1 MNKKISLKNTILL
14 ICFIAFSNVV
24 SSQSVKVYGSIS
36 NTLNNEPIPFA
47 NIIIEGTTIGATSDI
62 DGNYEILNLNAGAY
76 NFKCSYIGFNTDI
89 QSEIKVSSNKSLRL
103 DFFLSENSELL
114 GEVKVRGNT
123 FNKTQASPVSLRT
136 INASEISKSAGGNR
150 DISKVVANLP
160 GVATSSGFRNDI
172 IVRGGS
178 PTENKF
184 FLDGIEI
191 PTINHFTTQ
200 GSSGGPVGILNVNF
214 IREVDFYT
222 GAFPANRGNAL
233 SSVMELKLIEGNEEE
248 ISGSFALGSS
258 DAGLTLNT
266 PLSKKSTL
274 LFSVRRS
281 YLQFLFKA
289 LKLPFLPTYND
300 MQFKY
305 TFKPDKKNQFNFLG
319 IATIDDFTLNKDI
332 NNDEE
337 DTLQIAL
344 NNYNLNNLVI
354 NKQWNYTIG
363 GTWRHFFNN
372 SNLFFVMSRNHL
384 DNTAL
389 KYLDYADENSQ
400 KILDYK
406 SEEIENKTRLEYNF
420 KRNGYSIIIG
430 SNLEDATYTNN
441 TNQIFTIGD
450 SIITGINN
458 VNLHFIKYGAFTQIS
473 KTYFENKL
481 TSSIGLRLDGNS
493 FTDNA
498 NSPNLSPRL
507 SLAYNINS
515 KTSINSNIGRF
526 HQLPSYTI
534 LGFENN
540 GNYLNKDAAYI
551 SCDHAVLGIE
561 YNPSSYS
568 KITLES
574 FYKSYNN
581 YPFSILDS
589 ISLANLGDD
598 FGVVGNEDIS
608 SISKGNSHGIELL
621 AQQKMS
627 SSIYGILSAT
637 YYRSRFED
645 KEGKLISSKWD
656 NRFILNMTAGKKF
669 KNNIELGIKYRYSG
683 GSPYTP
689 IDLINSS
696 KKSIWEINQR
706 GVLDYN
712 LLNTQRLNGQHG
724 LDIRIDKKWFF
735 KSWSLNAY
743 IDIENIL
750 NAKRQLPSQYGIDS
764 NLGPLVEGTG
774 ENEDE
779 SIKLYEIVNNSG
791 TVLPSIGLLIEF

>member
-1 MNKKISLKNTILL
+1 MNKKVSIKNTILL
-14 ICFIAFSNVV
+14 ISFIAFSNVV

-62 DGNYEILNLNAGAY
+62 NGNYEILSLNAGAY

-89 QSEIKVSSNKSLRL
+89 QSEIKVSSNKNLRL

-123 FNKTQASPVSLRT
+123 FNKTQASPLSLRT

-150 DISKVVANLP
+150 DISRVVANLP

-178 PTENKF
+178 PSENKF

-233 SSVMELKLIEGNEEE
+233 SSVMELKLIEGNEEK

-266 PLSKKSTL
+266 PLSEKSTL
-274 LFSVRRS
+274 LLSVRRS

-305 TFKPDKKNQFNFLG
+305 TFKPDRKNQFNFLG

-337 DTLQIAL
+337 DTMQIAL

-363 GTWRHFFNN
+363 GTWRHFFDN

-441 TNQIFTIGD
+441 TNQIFTIRD

-481 TSSIGLRLDGNS
+481 TSSFGLRIDGNS
-493 FTDNA
+493 FTDNS
-498 NSPNLSPRL
+498 NSNNFSPRL
-507 SLAYNINS
+507 SFAYNLNS
-515 KTSINSNIGRF
+515 KTSMNSNIGRF

-540 GNYLNKDAAYI
+540 GKYLNKDVAYI
-551 SCDHAVLGIE
+551 TCEHAVIGIE

-568 KITLES
+568 KISLES
-574 FYKSYNN
+574 FYKRYSN

-608 SISKGNSHGIELL
+608 SISKGNSYGIELL
-621 AQQKMS
+621 AQQKMR

-637 YYRSRFED
+637 YYYSRFED

-656 NRFILNMTAGKKF
+656 DRFILNMTAGKKF

-689 IDLINSS
+689 TDLINSS
-696 KKSIWEINQR
+696 NKSIWDINQR

-712 LLNTQRLNGQHG
+712 LLNTQRLKGQHG

-750 NAKRQLPSQYGIDS
+750 NAKRQLPSEYGIDP
-764 NLGPLVEGTG
+764 NLGPLAEGT
-774 ENEDE
+774 ENSE
-779 SIKLYEIVNNSG
+779 STIALYEIINNSG

>member
-1 MNKKISLKNTILL
+1 MNKKVSIKNTILL
-14 ICFIAFSNVV
+14 ISFIAFSNVV

-62 DGNYEILNLNAGAY
+62 NGNYEILNLNAGAY

-150 DISKVVANLP
+150 DISRVVANLP

-178 PTENKF
+178 PSENKF

-274 LFSVRRS
+274 LLSVRRS

-337 DTLQIAL
+337 DTMQIAL

-363 GTWRHFFNN
+363 GTWRHFFDN

-441 TNQIFTIGD
+441 TNQTFTSGD

-458 VNLHFIKYGAFTQIS
+458 VDLHFIKYGAFTQIS
-473 KTYFENKL
+473 KTSFENKL
-481 TSSIGLRLDGNS
+481 IASFGLRIDGNS
-493 FTDNA
+493 FTENA
-498 NSPNLSPRL
+498 NSNNFSPRF
-507 SLAYNINS
+507 SLAYNLNS

-540 GNYLNKDAAYI
+540 GKYLNKDAAYI
-551 SCDHAVLGIE
+551 TCDHAVIGIE

-568 KITLES
+568 KISLES
-574 FYKSYNN
+574 FYKSYSN

-608 SISKGNSHGIELL
+608 SISKGNSYGIELL

-637 YYRSRFED
+637 YYYSRFED
-645 KEGKLISSKWD
+645 NEGKLISSKWD
-656 NRFILNMTAGKKF
+656 NRFIINMTAGKKF
-669 KNNIELGIKYRYSG
+669 KNNIELGVKYRYSG

-689 IDLINSS
+689 TDLINSS
-696 KKSIWEINQR
+696 KKSFWDINQR

-712 LLNTQRLNGQHG
+712 LLNTQRLKGQHG

-743 IDIENIL
+743 IDVENIL
-750 NAKRQLPSQYGIDS
+750 NAKRQLPSEYGIDP
-764 NLGPLVEGTG
+764 NLGPLAEGT
-774 ENEDE
+774 ENSE
-779 SIKLYEIVNNSG
+779 STIALYEIINNSG

>member
-1 MNKKISLKNTILL
+1 MNKKVAIKNIILMIS
-14 ICFIAFSNVV
+14 FIAFSNIV
-24 SSQSVKVYGSIS
+24 SSQNVKVYGSIS

-47 NIIIEGTTIGATSDI
+47 NIIIEGTAIGTTSDI
-62 DGNYEILNLNAGAY
+62 DGNYEILNVNAGAY

-114 GEVKVRGNT
+114 GEVKVKGNT

-150 DISKVVANLP
+150 DISRVVANLP
-160 GVATSSGFRNDI
+160 GVATSAGFRNDI

-178 PTENKF
+178 PSENKF

-274 LFSVRRS
+274 LLSVRRS

-305 TFKPDKKNQFNFLG
+305 TFKPNKKNQFNFLG

-363 GTWRHFFNN
+363 GTWRHFFDN

-389 KYLDYADENSQ
+389 KYKDYADENSQ

-441 TNQIFTIGD
+441 TNQTFTSGD

-458 VNLHFIKYGAFTQIS
+458 VDLHFIKYGAFTQIS

-481 TSSIGLRLDGNS
+481 IASFGLRIDGNS
-493 FTDNA
+493 FTENA
-498 NSPNLSPRL
+498 NSNNFSPRF
-507 SLAYNINS
+507 SLAYNLNS

-540 GNYLNKDAAYI
+540 GKYLNKDAAYI
-551 SCDHAVLGIE
+551 TCDHAVIGIE

-568 KITLES
+568 KISLES
-574 FYKSYNN
+574 FYKSYSN

-608 SISKGNSHGIELL
+608 SISKGNSYGIELL

-637 YYRSRFED
+637 YYYSRFED
-645 KEGKLISSKWD
+645 NEGKLISSKWD

-669 KNNIELGIKYRYSG
+669 KNNIELGFKYRYSG

-689 IDLINSS
+689 TDLINSS
-696 KKSIWEINQR
+696 KKSFWDINQR

-712 LLNTQRLNGQHG
+712 LLNTQRLKGQHG

-743 IDIENIL
+743 IDVENIL
-750 NAKRQLPSQYGIDS
+750 NAKRQLPSEYGIDP
-764 NLGPLVEGTG
+764 NLGPLAEGT
-774 ENEDE
+774 ENSE
-779 SIKLYEIVNNSG
+779 STIALYEIINNSG

>member
-150 DISKVVANLP
+150 DISRVVANLP

-178 PTENKF
+178 PSENKF

-274 LFSVRRS
+274 LLSVRRS

-305 TFKPDKKNQFNFLG
+305 TFKPNKKNQFNFLG
-319 IATIDDFTLNKDI
+319 IATIDDFSLNKDI
-332 NNDEE
+332 NEDEE
-337 DTLQIAL
+337 DPMQIAL

-458 VNLHFIKYGAFTQIS
+458 VDLHFIKYGAFTQIS

-481 TSSIGLRLDGNS
+481 TSSFGLRIDGNS
-493 FTDNA
+493 FTENA
-498 NSPNLSPRL
+498 NSNNFSPRL
-507 SLAYNINS
+507 SLAYNLNS

-540 GNYLNKDAAYI
+540 GKYLNKDAAYI
-551 SCDHAVLGIE
+551 TCDHAVIGIE
-561 YNPSSYS
+561 YNPTSYS
-568 KITLES
+568 KISLES
-574 FYKSYNN
+574 FYKRYSN

-608 SISKGNSHGIELL
+608 SISKGNSYGIELL

-637 YYRSRFED
+637 YYYSRFED
-645 KEGKLISSKWD
+645 NEGKLIPSKWD

-669 KNNIELGIKYRYSG
+669 KNNIEFGIKYRYSG

-696 KKSIWEINQR
+696 NKSIWDINQR

-712 LLNTQRLNGQHG
+712 LLNTQRLKGQHG

-750 NAKRQLPSQYGIDS
+750 NAKRQLPSEYGIDP
-764 NLGPLVEGTG
+764 NLGSLVEGTG
-774 ENEDE
+774 ENSE
-779 SIKLYEIVNNSG
+779 SYPLYEIINNSG